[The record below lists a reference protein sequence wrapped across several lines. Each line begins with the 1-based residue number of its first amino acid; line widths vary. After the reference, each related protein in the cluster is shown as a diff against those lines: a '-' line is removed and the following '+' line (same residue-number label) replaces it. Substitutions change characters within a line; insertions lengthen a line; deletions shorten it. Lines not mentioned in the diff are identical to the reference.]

1 MKLTISERSRVA
13 AMLHR
18 RYGGAIPVTT
28 RMIDQVEQRIN
39 ATIHTA
45 TYSIVMSDG
54 TLYSPVEL
62 DIIVRG
68 LAENLNKLRRSALD

>member
-1 MKLTISERSRVA
+1 MKLTITERGRVA

-28 RMIDQVEQRIN
+28 RMIDQVEKRIN
-39 ATIHTA
+39 VIIHTA
-45 TYSIVMSDG
+45 TYDIVMADG
-54 TLYSPVEL
+54 TLLSPVEL

-68 LAENLNKLRRSALD
+68 LAENLNKLRRSALE